1 LRLSIDAPL
10 DFGALHT
17 LEHLS
22 KCSMTCTKSNIRNKD
37 MTGTLLRRDIPEDD
51 EIYREGVVEWE
62 DTGVR

>member
-1 LRLSIDAPL
+1 
-10 DFGALHT
+10 
-17 LEHLS
+17 
-22 KCSMTCTKSNIRNKD
+22 MTCTKSNIRNKD